1 MLQRTLSL
9 TRGER
14 PQSGLIRRLSGK
26 SRPPTKE
33 FNLGGAPP
41 ERRMSMDGPF
51 PPAGAGDS
59 YFPPTAEPRP
69 GPFLRRPTNLSQ
81 KAGKRASK
89 RGDDGAGAFVNL
101 EGGLAVTLNLEL
113 NPKDPS
119 GITTPYKLLIPAL
132 WFEGTEYDPPAA
144 PVTKGWRKWLGVRR
158 NASSKPSVDDDDD
171 DDDEAEAEYS
181 DEGEH
186 DTPDQAQAPRQE
198 SPQAATHAH
207 AVVHPV
213 PHPRPVV
220 TRPAPTPAPQSL
232 DDEYDDEDDSEFS
245 FEPEPEPAP
254 PMKRSTSIKKW
265 FGRS

>member
-1 MLQRTLSL
+1 
-9 TRGER
+9 
-14 PQSGLIRRLSGK
+14 
-26 SRPPTKE
+26 
-33 FNLGGAPP
+33 
-41 ERRMSMDGPF
+41 MSMDGPF

-59 YFPPTAEPRP
+59 YFPPTAEFRP

-89 RGDDGAGAFVNL
+89 RVDDGAGTFVNL

-132 WFEGTEYDPPAA
+132 LFEGTEYDPPAA
-144 PVTKGWRKWLGVRR
+144 PVTKGWRKWLGVQR
-158 NASSKPSVDDDDD
+158 NASGKPSVD

-181 DEGEH
+181 DEEEH
-186 DTPDQAQAPRQE
+186 DTPDQAQTPGQE
-198 SPQAATHAH
+198 SPQAAAHGH

-213 PHPRPVV
+213 PHPVG
-220 TRPAPTPAPQSL
+220 TRPAPTPAPQAL

-254 PMKRSTSIKKW
+254 NMKRSTSIKKW

>member
-171 DDDEAEAEYS
+171 DDEAEAEYS

>member
-1 MLQRTLSL
+1 
-9 TRGER
+9 
-14 PQSGLIRRLSGK
+14 
-26 SRPPTKE
+26 
-33 FNLGGAPP
+33 
-41 ERRMSMDGPF
+41 MSMDGPF

-59 YFPPTAEPRP
+59 YFPPTAEFRP

-89 RGDDGAGAFVNL
+89 RVDDGAGTFVNL

-132 WFEGTEYDPPAA
+132 LFEGTEYDPPAA
-144 PVTKGWRKWLGVRR
+144 PVTKGWRKWLGVQR
-158 NASSKPSVDDDDD
+158 NASGKPSVD

-181 DEGEH
+181 DEEEH
-186 DTPDQAQAPRQE
+186 DTPDQAQAPGQE
-198 SPQAATHAH
+198 SPQAAAHGH

-213 PHPRPVV
+213 PHPVG
-220 TRPAPTPAPQSL
+220 TRPAPTPAPQAL

-254 PMKRSTSIKKW
+254 NMKRSTSIKKW

>member
-144 PVTKGWRKWLGVRR
+144 PVTKGWWKWLGVRR
-158 NASSKPSVDDDDD
+158 NASSKPSVDDDD